1 MEKSKTNKVRFGL
14 KNAHWA
20 KMTGIGEDGK
30 PTYETPEKM
39 PGAVSLSI
47 DPDGENENFYADD
60 GVYYV
65 INNNSGYSGDFEV
78 ALITEKFRIEILQEE
93 KDQNGV
99 LLEKTTAEAVPF
111 ALMFEFE
118 GDVKGI
124 RHVLYNCTVSRPGTE
139 GSTTEESKTPQT
151 ETLPLT
157 AAPLD
162 NGYVKA
168 KTGDETTDEVYNG
181 WFENVYFPQASEAV

>member
-65 INNNSGYSGDFEV
+65 TPAILKWHSSPKNSVS
-78 ALITEKFRIEILQEE
+78 KFCRRKKI
-93 KDQNGV
+93 KMV
-99 LLEKTTAEAVPF
+99 CCSK
-111 ALMFEFE
+111 
-118 GDVKGI
+118 
-124 RHVLYNCTVSRPGTE
+124 RPRRRQCR
-139 GSTTEESKTPQT
+139 SH
-151 ETLPLT
+151 
-157 AAPLD
+157 
-162 NGYVKA
+162 
-168 KTGDETTDEVYNG
+168 
-181 WFENVYFPQASEAV
+181 